1 MSNVTKYVRDAFKSL
16 DLLEDTEFELD
27 SKEDFEEL
35 DDFINADGDI
45 PEKEVIDLEAE
56 TEEEVK
62 DSYIGEVILEC
73 PVCHSDHFD
82 SFEKA
87 QDYIETYKAEHDDEE
102 PELVFEGEACPVC
115 GNEDGFKIVGK
126 VAPFEFEDEEE
137 DEVEVETDDD
147 DVEVEVK
154 EKEEV
159 KEALKR
165 KVRKSLKESKKVRR
179 LKESLSKSEI
189 AKFIKDAK
197 DGLLATEDE
206 GGCYRY
212 VLDDDLCLYVGWE
225 SGYEKDNGH
234 DGWDIAAKIGKRN
247 DFDWADYEY
256 NDMPFNPKTGDV
268 WDTSTSA
275 DPGDADWFI
284 SQYEEIRKALDNGE
298 IVLESMKSSKSLG
311 EGFERKLEPGDT
323 IVVGG
328 SKVTVGKILDQ
339 YFDKDYIDIE
349 FEDESGNYR
358 TWKSDVDGGKVI
370 YKESRKS
377 RKGRK
382 LKEATTI
389 KGLENAKNVAD
400 EFKNYA
406 AYKANFKPLVIT
418 KQGKNYFVYKEG
430 AEESSDYVQF
440 GSKEYI
446 DGWLYGCVQA
456 KMKIVEGKKL
466 KEDFDIVDYYEH
478 NKEVPDVAYEMASE
492 ISDRFS
498 NQKEVT
504 WDEFNA
510 AFEDAYPGVVD
521 WTEDAFNELETDVRG
536 VLNQYG
542 WETVYEGE
550 NEGGLRVV
558 ESRKSRRGKELTE
571 APVYELRPQY
581 DSRQSFYGKAQV
593 DTGDKNDK
601 NKLYSYGTLV
611 AEIKDGKPVVY
622 GTYSQTTLR
631 HIKDWLKQNGF
642 KADSSKQILTDY
654 GVKDECVNKQAV
666 KESTLKKFRA
676 IRRLKEAFKKNGGK
690 KLTEDKGDLNKLDED
705 VRDIVG
711 EVFDYTTDFDF
722 LDIVADILLRTDDYE
737 ASAENIDIVL
747 EDLDSGLIYG
757 DDQWEV
763 LRYYFD
769 SPGDLDSESWNDA
782 FTHFAEDIQRVCSAI
797 VENKEI
803 KRDAEETEDEVGESL
818 SESIES
824 ATIETKDQVIN
835 VSSEDKEENMLDD
848 FNPDFS
854 NFDEVGES
862 NGEEMIAPLSDE
874 EVSKL
879 SGDSEEEETVEDEE
893 EVVDEFPEDE
903 EEFEFDEVQEESF
916 NRLVGN
922 YLNNVYSNA
931 KSFKLKEAKSIDGQL
946 KITGTIDF
954 KSGKSK
960 DTTFIFEKVANRK
973 SIAKNKARF
982 VGLNET
988 FTDKKNAYVL
998 RVSVKDKKL
1007 VAESLRY
1014 DYPAKGK
1021 LNESVKTVKGL
1032 VK

>member
-102 PELVFEGEACPVC
+102 PELCFEGEACPVC
-115 GNEDGFKIVGK
+115 GNEDGFKIIGK

-137 DEVEVETDDD
+137 DKVEVETDDED
-147 DVEVEVK
+147 AEVEVK

-165 KVRKSLKESKKVRR
+165 KVRKSLKESKK
-179 LKESLSKSEI
+179 LKESEDDLMTRYYNR
-189 AKFIKDAK
+189 
-197 DGLLATEDE
+197 DGLKPWRGCKSIKFKNNGSWADPDLIYKGYVFNYWDIEDALWSDFLDE
-206 GGCYRY
+206 TGYKDSQSEDPQVEAEFNQY
-212 VLDDDLCLYVGWE
+212 VCDRGPDYLDDYIA
-225 SGYEKDNGH
+225 SG
-234 DGWDIAAKIGKRN
+234 A
-247 DFDWADYEY
+247 
-256 NDMPFNPKTGDV
+256 PKN
-268 WDTSTSA
+268 WHSR
-275 DPGDADWFI
+275 F
-284 SQYEEIRKALDNGE
+284 
-298 IVLESMKSSKSLG
+298 ESMKPSKSLG

-349 FEDESGNYR
+349 FEDEGGNYR

-406 AYKANFKPLVIT
+406 AYKANFKPLTIV
-418 KQGKNYFVYKEG
+418 KQGKDYFVYKES
-430 AEESSDYVQF
+430 ANESSDYVQF

-478 NKEVPDVAYEMASE
+478 NKEVPDIAYEMASE

-510 AFEDAYPGVVD
+510 AFEEAYPGIVD
-521 WTEDAFNELETDVRG
+521 WTEDAFNELEADVRG

-542 WETVYEGE
+542 WETIYEGE

-558 ESRKSRRGKELTE
+558 ESRKSRRGK
-571 APVYELRPQY
+571 
-581 DSRQSFYGKAQV
+581 
-593 DTGDKNDK
+593 
-601 NKLYSYGTLV
+601 KLKS
-611 AEIKDGKPVVY
+611 AKKI
-622 GTYSQTTLR
+622 
-631 HIKDWLKQNGF
+631 
-642 KADSSKQILTDY
+642 
-654 GVKDECVNKQAV
+654 KDECVNKQAV
-666 KESTLKKFRA
+666 KESTLKKFRT

-690 KLTEDKGDLNKLDED
+690 KLTEDKGDLNKLSEE
-705 VRDIVG
+705 VKDIVG

-737 ASAENIDIVL
+737 ASAEDINIVL

-803 KRDAEETEDEVGESL
+803 KSDAEEDEKETDESL
-818 SESIES
+818 SKKPERNNKLTEAATEKVTVKWDEVFNERQQSRLADLKGKKLDRETAENISKAIDKHLSGKGYELKDFLPQIDFDKEVFICNVEKTDEDSLQESIES

-854 NFDEVGES
+854 NFDEAGENS
-862 NGEEMIAPLSDE
+862 GEEMIAPLSDE
-874 EVSKL
+874 EVSEL
-879 SGDSEEEETVEDEE
+879 SGDSEEEETAEDEE